1 MAEPGQTEQNEDPT
15 SGYRAEVGQNRK
27 ARPRRNRMGRGKM
40 GRNRMGWGRKLLLG
54 GAGLVAAGL
63 IAGGVLYASM
73 SQDLPSV
80 VELQA
85 YEPDLPTTVLAGDGS
100 ILAVFQRE
108 RRVYTSYDEIPELV
122 RRAFISAEDKTFY
135 SHSGLDY
142 PGILR
147 AAITNVRNMGSDK
160 RLVGASTITQQLA
173 QAMMLGREVSYTRKL
188 REAILAKRLE
198 QAMPKE
204 RILELYLNQI
214 FLGRNSYGV
223 GAASLAYFNKPLD
236 ALTVEQAAFLASL
249 PKGPSLYGQPKYRDM
264 ATDRRNYVL
273 GQMLDNGYITPEQY
287 EAAVA
292 KEIVLA
298 PQRSR
303 PRSRLGEYF
312 VEEVRRT
319 LIDVYGEDKVYG
331 GGLWVYTSIDP
342 EMQRAAEKAM
352 RDGFVRYERA
362 QGWRGPVGSIE
373 LGEGWERR
381 LNTLDVP
388 LGYDH
393 WRAAVVLEKQGN
405 TSILGFGDGSRGRM
419 PADRAT
425 RRRDGRPAAQLL
437 KAGDVIPVAPV
448 EGAKDTFAL
457 QQIPQVSGGFVAMDT
472 LTGRVQALVG
482 GFDARRSQF
491 NRATQALRQPGS
503 AFKPFVYAAAMDN
516 GFTPASVVLDEDFCV
531 DQGGR
536 LGVKCFRNFSGQ
548 GTGPQT
554 LRTGL
559 EQSRN
564 LMTVR
569 LANSVGMPKVAELSE
584 RLGIMKQMSPVLAMS
599 LGAGETTVLKL
610 TAAYGMLANGGKQ
623 MNPILIDRVQDRHGK
638 TIYKSDKRNCPS
650 CAASEWQG
658 EGMPRVADTRK
669 QVIDPR
675 TAYQVVSMLE
685 GVIERGTARRM
696 RVLER
701 PLAGKTG
708 TTNNSQDVWF
718 VGMTP
723 DLAAGLYLG
732 YDTPRSM
739 GNWAQGGTVAA
750 PVWID
755 FAKEALK
762 DAPKP
767 EFVAPPGIRFVRVD
781 RKTGKLANHDGP
793 DVIWEAFKPGMEPRR
808 FVALGGPQTVQSD
821 TEFVES
827 MGGIY

>member
-1 MAEPGQTEQNEDPT
+1 MAEPGQNDHDQEPSNP
-15 SGYRAEVGQNRK
+15 SPRAKGHGRRQWFGSLNR
-27 ARPRRNRMGRGKM
+27 
-40 GRNRMGWGRKLLLG
+40 GRKWLLG
-54 GAGLVAAGL
+54 GAGLMAAGL
-63 IAGGVLYASM
+63 LAGGLLYASM
-73 SQDLPSV
+73 ARDLPSV
-80 VELQA
+80 EELRA

-108 RRVYTSYDEIPELV
+108 RRVYTSYDEIPELI
-122 RRAFISAEDKTFY
+122 RHAFISAEDKTFY
-135 SHSGLDY
+135 THSGLDY
-142 PGILR
+142 AGIAR
-147 AAITNVRNMGSDK
+147 AVVTNIRNIGSDK

-173 QAMMLGREVSYTRKL
+173 QAMNLGREVSYTRKL

-198 QAMPKE
+198 DAMPKE

-236 ALTVEQAAFLASL
+236 DLTVEEAAFLASL

-264 ATDRRNYVL
+264 ATERRNYVL
-273 GQMLDNGYITPEQY
+273 GQMRDNGYITPEQY
-287 EAAVA
+287 GTAIA
-292 KEIVLA
+292 KDITLA
-298 PQRSR
+298 PVRSR

-342 EMQRAAEKAM
+342 EMQKAAETAM
-352 RDGFVRYERA
+352 RDGFLRYERA
-362 QGWRGPVGSIE
+362 RDWRGPFDTIE
-373 LGEGWERR
+373 LGDGWEKR
-381 LNTLDVP
+381 LNALDVP
-388 LGYDH
+388 LGYEE
-393 WRAAVVLEKQGN
+393 WRAAVVLDKQGG
-405 TSILGFGDGSRGRM
+405 TSILGFGDGTRGRM
-419 PADRAT
+419 PAEHAA
-425 RRRDGRPAAQLL
+425 RRMKGRPASEHL
-437 KAGDVIPVAPV
+437 KPGDVIPVVPV
-448 EGAKDTFAL
+448 QGTKDTYAL
-457 QQIPQVSGGFVAMDT
+457 RQIPQISGGFVAMDT
-472 LTGRVQALVG
+472 LSGRVLALVG

-503 AFKPFVYAAAMDN
+503 AFKPFVYAAALDN

-531 DQGGR
+531 NQGGR
-536 LGVKCFRNFSGQ
+536 LGVKCFRNFSGR

-569 LANSVGMPKVAELSE
+569 LANSVGMPKVAEMAE
-584 RLGIMKQMSPVLAMS
+584 RLGIVDKMAPMLAMS
-599 LGAGETTVLKL
+599 LGAGETTVMRLV
-610 TAAYGMLANGGKQ
+610 AAYGMLANGGKQ

-650 CAASEWQG
+650 CQATEWQG

-669 QVIDPR
+669 QVLDPR
-675 TAYQVVSMLE
+675 TAYQVVHMLE
-685 GVIERGTARRM
+685 GVIERGTARRL

-701 PLAGKTG
+701 PIAGKTG

-723 DLAAGLYLG
+723 DMVAGLYLG
-732 YDTPRSM
+732 YDTPRSL
-739 GNWAQGGTVAA
+739 GGWAQGGTVAA
-750 PVWID
+750 PIWLD

-767 EFVAPPGIRFVRVD
+767 QFVAPPGLRFVKVN
-781 RKTGKLANHDGP
+781 RKTGKLANYDAP
-793 DVIWEAFKPGMEPRR
+793 EVIWEAFKPGLEPRR
-808 FVALGGPQTVQSD
+808 YVSLSGPQIVQSD
-821 TEFVES
+821 TEFVET

>member
-1 MAEPGQTEQNEDPT
+1 MQEPENGD
-15 SGYRAEVGQNRK
+15 GK
-27 ARPRRNRMGRGKM
+27 PRFGRG
-40 GRNRMGWGRKLLLG
+40 RKWLLG
-54 GAGLVAAGL
+54 GAGLIVAGL
-63 IAGGVLYASM
+63 LTGGLIYASM
-73 SQDLPSV
+73 SRDLPSV
-80 VELQA
+80 EELAA

-108 RRVYTSYDEIPELV
+108 RRIYTTYDEIPELV
-122 RRAFISAEDKTFY
+122 RHAYISAEDKTFF

-142 PGILR
+142 PGIMR
-147 AAITNVRNMGSDK
+147 AVVTNVRNMGSDK

-173 QAMMLGREVSYTRKL
+173 QAMELGREVSYTRKL
-188 REAILAKRLE
+188 REAIVARRLE

-223 GAASLAYFNKPLD
+223 GAAALAYFNKPLD
-236 ALTVEQAAFLASL
+236 ELTVAEAAFLASL
-249 PKGPSLYGQPKYRDM
+249 PKGPSLYGQAKYRDM
-264 ATDRRNYVL
+264 ATERRNYVL
-273 GQMLDNGYITPEQY
+273 GQMRDNGYITPEQHD
-287 EAAVA
+287 AAVA
-292 KEIVLA
+292 TEIVLT

-319 LIDVYGEDKVYG
+319 LIDVYGEDEVYG

-342 EMQRAAEKAM
+342 EMQKAAETAM
-352 RDGFVRYERA
+352 RDGFLRYERA
-362 QGWRGPVGSIE
+362 KAWRGPVDTIE
-373 LGEGWERR
+373 LGEGWEKR
-381 LNTLDVP
+381 LNALVVP
-388 LGYDH
+388 LGYED
-393 WRAAVVLEKQGN
+393 WRAAVVLEKQGG
-405 TSILGFGDGSRGRM
+405 TAVLGFADGTRGRM
-419 PADRAT
+419 PADQAT
-425 RRRDGRPAAQLL
+425 RRQDGKPASQLL
-437 KAGDVIPVAPV
+437 KPGDVIPVAPV
-448 EGAKDTFAL
+448 GKAKDTWAL
-457 QQIPQVSGGFVAMDT
+457 RQIPQVSGGFVAMDT
-472 LTGRVQALVG
+472 LTGRVMALVG

-516 GFTPASVVLDEDFCV
+516 GFTPASVVLDEEFCV

-536 LGVKCFRNFSGQ
+536 LGVKCFRNFSGR

-584 RLGIMKQMSPVLAMS
+584 RLGIMDKMSPVLAMS
-599 LGAGETTVLKL
+599 LGAGETTVMKL
-610 TAAYGMLANGGKQ
+610 VAAYGMLANGGKQ

-638 TIYKSDKRNCPS
+638 TIYTSDKRNCPS
-650 CAASEWQG
+650 CEATEWQG

-675 TAYQVVSMLE
+675 TAYQVVHMLE
-685 GVIERGTARRM
+685 GVIERGTARRL
-696 RVLER
+696 RDLDR
-701 PLAGKTG
+701 PMAGKTG
-708 TTNNSQDVWF
+708 TTNNSQDVWY

-739 GNWAQGGTVAA
+739 GGWAQGGTVAA
-750 PVWID
+750 PIWKQ
-755 FAKEALK
+755 FAEEALK

-767 EFVAPPGIRFVRVD
+767 QFVAPQGLRFVRVN
-781 RKTGKLANHDGP
+781 RKTGKLANYDGL
-793 DVIWEAFKPGMEPRR
+793 DVIWEAFKPGLEPRR
-808 FVALGGPQTVQSD
+808 YVSLSGPQTVQSD
-821 TEFVES
+821 TEFVET

>member
-1 MAEPGQTEQNEDPT
+1 MAEPGQNEHDQDP
-15 SGYRAEVGQNRK
+15 SDRQQREEAQGRRK
-27 ARPRRNRMGRGKM
+27 GFGSLSR
-40 GRNRMGWGRKLLLG
+40 GRKWLLG
-54 GAGLVAAGL
+54 GAGLMVAGL
-63 IAGGVLYASM
+63 LAGGLLYASM
-73 SQDLPSV
+73 ARDLPSV
-80 VELQA
+80 EELAA

-108 RRVYTSYDEIPELV
+108 RRVYTSYEEIPELV
-122 RRAFISAEDKTFY
+122 RHAFISAEDKTFY

-142 PGILR
+142 AGIAR
-147 AAITNVRNMGSDK
+147 AVVTNVRNMGSDK

-173 QAMMLGREVSYTRKL
+173 QAMNLGREVSYTRKL

-198 QAMPKE
+198 EAMPKE

-236 ALTVEQAAFLASL
+236 ELTVEEAAFLASL

-264 ATDRRNYVL
+264 ATERRNYVL
-273 GQMLDNGYITPEQY
+273 GQMRDNGYITPAQHD
-287 EAAVA
+287 AAVA
-292 KEIVLA
+292 HEITLTPV
-298 PQRSR
+298 RSR
-303 PRSRLGEYF
+303 ARSRLGEYF

-342 EMQRAAEKAM
+342 EMQQAAETAM
-352 RDGFVRYERA
+352 RDGFLRYERA
-362 QGWRGPVGSIE
+362 RDWRGPYDTIE
-373 LGEGWERR
+373 LGEGWEKR
-381 LNTLDVP
+381 LNALDVP
-388 LGYDH
+388 LGYEE
-393 WRAAVVLEKQGN
+393 WRAAVVLEKQGG
-405 TSILGFGDGSRGRM
+405 TSILGFGDGTRGRM
-419 PADRAT
+419 PPDQAT
-425 RRRDGRPAAQLL
+425 RRMKGQPASQHL
-437 KAGDVIPVAPV
+437 KPGDVIPVAPV
-448 EGAKDTFAL
+448 AKTKDTYAL
-457 QQIPQVSGGFVAMDT
+457 RQIPQISGGFVAMDT
-472 LTGRVQALVG
+472 LSGRVMALVG

-503 AFKPFVYAAAMDN
+503 AFKPIVYAAALDN

-536 LGVKCFRNFSGQ
+536 LGVKCFRNFSGR

-569 LANSVGMPKVAELSE
+569 LANSVGMPKVAEMAE
-584 RLGIMKQMSPVLAMS
+584 RLGLTEKMSPVLAMS
-599 LGAGETTVLKL
+599 LGAGETTVMKL
-610 TAAYGMLANGGKQ
+610 VAAYGMLANGGKQ

-650 CAASEWQG
+650 CEATEWQG

-675 TAYQVVSMLE
+675 TAYQVVHMLE
-685 GVIERGTARRM
+685 GVIERGTARRL
-696 RVLER
+696 RDLDR
-701 PLAGKTG
+701 PMAGKTG
-708 TTNNSQDVWF
+708 TTNNSQDVWY

-739 GNWAQGGTVAA
+739 GSWAQGGTVAA
-750 PVWID
+750 PIWKQ
-755 FAKEALK
+755 FAEAALK

-767 EFVAPPGIRFVRVD
+767 QFVAPQGLRFVKVN
-781 RKTGKLANHDGP
+781 RKTGKLANYDGP
-793 DVIWEAFKPGMEPRR
+793 DVIWEAFKPGLEPRR
-808 FVALGGPQTVQSD
+808 FVSLAGPQTVQSD
-821 TEFVES
+821 TEFVET